1 MKKRYFLI
9 FVLILAAGCSQR
21 IKPGRQVSVSASIEK
36 AVIEEMNFARQHPRE
51 YIAVLRELRAKYDG
65 MYIMRPEINAR
76 IRTKEGVKAVDE
88 AIRYLQRVS
97 PVHPLTYSQGM
108 SKGAADHALDQG
120 ATGAFG
126 HEGRDGSFAG
136 ERVNRYGEWQESVGE
151 NIAYGH
157 ESARDIVTG
166 LIVDDGV
173 ADRSHR
179 TNIFDPDFYIAGVAF
194 GHHQKYR
201 TICVITFANRFIE
214 INENP

>member
-1 MKKRYFLI
+1 MKKRYVIL

-21 IKPGRQVSVSASIEK
+21 IKPGKQPSGNAFIEK
-36 AVIEEMNFARQHPRE
+36 AVIEEMNFAREHPRD

-76 IRTKEGVKAVDE
+76 IRTKEGVRAVDE
-88 AIRYLQRVS
+88 AIRYLQSVS
-97 PVHPLTYSQGM
+97 PVHPLTSSKGM
-108 SKGAADHALDQG
+108 SKGATDHAMDQG

-136 ERVNRYGEWQESVGE
+136 ERVNRYGEWQGSVGE

-157 ESARDIVTG
+157 GSAREIVAG

-179 TNIFDPDFYIAGVAF
+179 TNIFDPDFFIAGVAF
-194 GHHQKYR
+194 GHHPKYR
-201 TICVITFANRFIE
+201 TICVITFANRYIE
-214 INENP
+214 KNENP